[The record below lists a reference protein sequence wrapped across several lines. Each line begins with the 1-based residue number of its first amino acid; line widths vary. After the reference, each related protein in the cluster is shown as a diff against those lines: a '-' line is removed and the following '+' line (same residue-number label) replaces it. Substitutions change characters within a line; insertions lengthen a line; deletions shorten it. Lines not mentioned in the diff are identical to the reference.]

1 MSSEDDEACGTSNI
15 ELPDHG
21 VKEYTS
27 GEAFSE
33 PPLVTVNEELQGS
46 IFSVHERFPLAH
58 DRCLIAIG
66 RM

>member
-21 VKEYTS
+21 VKEYTF

-33 PPLVTVNEELQGS
+33 PPLVTVNEMRS
-46 IFSVHERFPLAH
+46 YRVTYFPYMNDFPWLMA
-58 DRCLIAIG
+58 AAS
-66 RM
+66 

>member
-1 MSSEDDEACGTSNI
+1 MSCEDDKACGTSNI

-21 VKEYTS
+21 VKEYTF
-27 GEAFSE
+27 GEAFSK
-33 PPLVTVNEELQGS
+33 PPLVTVSEELQGS
-46 IFSVHERFPLAH
+46 VFSVHEQFLLAH

>member
-21 VKEYTS
+21 VKEYTF

-46 IFSVHERFPLAH
+46 IFPYMNDFSWLMTA
-58 DRCLIAIG
+58 AS
-66 RM
+66 